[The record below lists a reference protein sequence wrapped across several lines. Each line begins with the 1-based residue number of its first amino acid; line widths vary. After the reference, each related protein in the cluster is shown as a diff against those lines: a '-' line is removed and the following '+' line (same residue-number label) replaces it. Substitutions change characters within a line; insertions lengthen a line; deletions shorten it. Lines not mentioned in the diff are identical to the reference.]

1 MGDREM
7 TTVREEVETFLDD
20 YRAAPPA
27 TKNAKREY
35 ALFEFFKWEA
45 IRDEIRKIDMVVD

>member
-1 MGDREM
+1 M

-20 YRAAPPA
+20 YRAAEPA
-27 TKNAKREY
+27 IKNAKREY

-45 IRDEIRKIDMVVD
+45 IRDAIRKIDIERD